1 MKPPAEKNGGLT
13 GRGFANPSVRA
24 VSVAGLAVAPAV
36 LGGARLGVPVVLVP
50 GTIGTADSVAD
61 PAVPV
66 PLVVARSVA
75 PVVVSVG
82 DSRGSVALRASRS
95 VGRDCTGPRSFRRTG
110 SAPAAV
116 TVLPLVGIAVRND
129 VVAPVGFAVRP
140 AAYVPAPVARVPVP
154 VGRVAGRVVVLLLVA
169 GRSVAAVV
177 AVFAV
182 PAGSLVLPDSAIA
195 PARAVVGR
203 RSVAS
208 AIRLRHRDATGRG
221 DGVSSFNPH
230 RGVAIGFLNRA
241 GSGGHA

>member
-50 GTIGTADSVAD
+50 GTIGTADPVA
-61 PAVPV
+61 PV

-129 VVAPVGFAVRP
+129 VVAPAGIAVRP
-140 AAYVPAPVARVPVP
+140 AAYAPAPVARVPVP
-154 VGRVAGRVVVLLLVA
+154 VGRVADRVVVLLLVA

-230 RGVAIGFLNRA
+230 RGIAIGFLNRA